1 MKPTF
6 RYAERNDMP
15 LIMKFVRDLA
25 RYEHLEDQVVATP
38 EIMEHWIFDLKRAE
52 VIFVLEEGKEVGF
65 ALFFHNFST
74 FLGRA
79 GIYLE
84 DLFVDPACRGRGYG
98 RALMEKLASIA
109 VEEGCGRFEWWVLNW
124 NEPSI
129 RFYKSLGA
137 VPMSEWTVYRVTGDA
152 LQKLAGK

>member
-1 MKPTF
+1 
-6 RYAERNDMP
+6 
-15 LIMKFVRDLA
+15 
-25 RYEHLEDQVVATP
+25 
-38 EIMEHWIFDLKRAE
+38 
-52 VIFVLEEGKEVGF
+52 
-65 ALFFHNFST
+65 
-74 FLGRA
+74 
-79 GIYLE
+79 
-84 DLFVDPACRGRGYG
+84 
-98 RALMEKLASIA
+98 MEKLASIA